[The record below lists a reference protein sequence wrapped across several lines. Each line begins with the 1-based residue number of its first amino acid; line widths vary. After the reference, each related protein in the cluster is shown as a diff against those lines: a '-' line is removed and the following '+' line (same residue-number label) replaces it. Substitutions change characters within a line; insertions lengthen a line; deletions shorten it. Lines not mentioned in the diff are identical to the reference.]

1 VSRSILV
8 AAVVGARFAMAD
20 SVDGYA
26 DQPEDRRR
34 RPADLPERHRSYA
47 LRMRRD

>member
-34 RPADLPERHRSYA
+34 RPADLPETPKLCSSYA
-47 LRMRRD
+47 PG